1 MGREFTSATETAS
14 ATLSIGVDADTL
26 LRVVR
31 VDPRRASSSRA
42 VEYSS
47 VPPNPQPWGRPARQ
61 ARLTFVQAVRSVLSN
76 YARFSGR
83 ATRRNS
89 GGGNSRWRSPVCRGR
104 LDQVTFGQTD
114 QVFTLL
120 FSLAVLLPS
129 LAVSVRRLHDSD
141 HSGWWLLVFPVPL
154 AGIITLSGCSSNGAR
169 RAATASARHPA
180 SAG

>member
-1 MGREFTSATETAS
+1 M
-14 ATLSIGVDADTL
+14 
-26 LRVVR
+26 
-31 VDPRRASSSRA
+31 
-42 VEYSS
+42 
-47 VPPNPQPWGRPARQ
+47 
-61 ARLTFVQAVRSVLSN
+61 RSVLSK

-83 ATRRNS
+83 ATRAEFWWWQLAVAIA
-89 GGGNSRWRSPVCRGR
+89 GLPAAV

-154 AGIITLSGCSSNGAR
+154 AGIITLLWLFLKRSTPGPNRFGW
-169 RAATASARHPA
+169 HPA